1 MNQLVVDQS
10 DAGRTPRNGFALAR
24 LGLLVCVLGLG
35 VAYYLAT
42 LLGKA
47 LTSPVSYISIIWP
60 PNTVLLL
67 ALLLMPP
74 RHWPWVLLGVFPVHL
89 LAQAQYEVSYF
100 NAAMYYL
107 FDCVL
112 VPATAA
118 VMQRIGLER
127 LTLSGPRQAVI
138 FVLATTLVVGL
149 ASLVWSPLM
158 ASRLMGGDLWAQWL
172 LVFLSNYLLFLIAI
186 PLLAI
191 AITHGAQ
198 ILRRATAARYT
209 EFALLA
215 AGLLITVIGL
225 FGMELPA
232 TAHQPALFYAPLPFL
247 LWAAVRFGPG
257 GLSFSF
263 LIFALMAI
271 FGAVAGRG
279 VLATQYVGGSI
290 HWLQLYLLAIY
301 VPLLGLASV
310 FEERRLREEAL
321 RESEARYRAVVE
333 DQTELICRF
342 QAGGT
347 YTFVNAAYC
356 RYFQATPEQLLGNS
370 FWSFIPP
377 EWHAACSAH
386 LATITPD
393 NPVVT
398 IEHEVLAPN
407 GEVRWQ
413 QWRDRGLFD
422 AHGRIV
428 EFQAV
433 GRDVTDRKRAEEAM
447 QNLAHAGRLAVL
459 GKLTGSIAHEI
470 NQPLGAILS
479 NAEAAEML
487 LDSDVPPLDEVRNI
501 LADIRRDDL
510 RASEVIR
517 RVRALLGKRELAMIP
532 CDLQEVTDEVVR
544 LLAADARR
552 RKVALEM
559 DFASGTSTISGD
571 RVHLQQV
578 LVNLILN
585 GMEAMIDTPESARRI
600 AVRIQSNGEQT
611 LIVCVTDAG
620 HGIAAD
626 KLPRVFD
633 SFFTTKEHGMGLGL
647 AIARSIVE
655 VHGGRIWA
663 SNNPGG
669 GATFS
674 FTLPVW
680 VPDALH

>member
-1 MNQLVVDQS
+1 MNHLAVERRELAQVARSALALPRIALLARSLVV
-10 DAGRTPRNGFALAR
+10 A
-24 LGLLVCVLGLG
+24 
-35 VAYYLAT
+35 VAYYLGV
-42 LLGKA
+42 LLGYA
-47 LTSPVSYISIIWP
+47 FIHPSSYISILWP
-60 PNTVLLL
+60 PNTVLVL
-67 ALLLMPP
+67 ALLLWPP
-74 RHWPWVLLGVFPVHL
+74 RHWPWLLLFAFPVHL
-89 LAQAQYEVSYF
+89 LAEAQHGVSL
-100 NAAMYYL
+100 AMAGLYYV

-112 VPATAA
+112 VLITAE
-118 VMQRIGLER
+118 VMRRIGLRR
-127 LTLSGPRQAVI
+127 LTLSDLRHTAI
-138 FVLATTLVVGL
+138 FILATFVTVALG
-149 ASLVWSPLM
+149 SLVWPTLIESQP
-158 ASRLMGGDLWAQWL
+158 GGRDLWSQWL
-172 LVFLSNYLLFLIAI
+172 LVFLSNFLLFLIAI

-191 AITHGAQ
+191 ARTRGAS
-198 ILRRATAARYT
+198 IARSATAARYT
-209 EFALLA
+209 EFALLVL
-215 AGLLITVIGL
+215 GLLGTVIGL
-225 FGMELPA
+225 FGMQLS
-232 TAHQPALFYAPLPFL
+232 HQPALFYAPMPFL

-271 FGAVAGRG
+271 FSAVSGRG
-279 VLATQYVGGSI
+279 ALAAQYPGTSVY
-290 HWLQLYLLAIY
+290 WLQIYLLAIY
-301 VPLLGLASV
+301 VPLVALASV
-310 FEERRLREEAL
+310 FEERRLREETL

-342 QAGGT
+342 RAGGM

-356 RYFQATPEQLLGNS
+356 RYFQTTPEQLVGHS

-377 EWHAACSAH
+377 EWHAPCVAH

-393 NPVVT
+393 NPVAT

-407 GEVRWQ
+407 GEIRWQ

-422 AHGRIV
+422 GHGRIV
-428 EFQAV
+428 EYQAV
-433 GRDVTDRKRAEEAM
+433 GRDITDRKRAEEAM
-447 QNLAHAGRLAVL
+447 QKLAHAGRVAML
-459 GKLTGSIAHEI
+459 GELTGSIAHEI

-501 LADIRRDDL
+501 LADIRKDDL
-510 RASEVIR
+510 RASDVIR
-517 RVRALLGKRELAMIP
+517 RVRSLLHKRELTMVP
-532 CDLQEVTDEVVR
+532 CDLHEVTDEVVR

-552 RKVALEM
+552 RNVSLEM
-559 DFASGTSTISGD
+559 DFASGASAIRGD
-571 RVHLQQV
+571 RVYLQQV

-585 GMEAMIDTPESARRI
+585 GMEAMVDTPENARRI
-600 AVRIQSNGEQT
+600 AVRIQSNDNQA
-611 LIVCVTDAG
+611 LMVAVTDAG
-620 HGIAAD
+620 HGIAAE

-680 VPDALH
+680 VPSAMH